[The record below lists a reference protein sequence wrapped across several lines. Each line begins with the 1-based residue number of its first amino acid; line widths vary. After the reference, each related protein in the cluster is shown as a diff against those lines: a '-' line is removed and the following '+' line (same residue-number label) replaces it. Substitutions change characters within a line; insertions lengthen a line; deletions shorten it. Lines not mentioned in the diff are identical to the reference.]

1 VRRGAQ
7 LFFYLGAGGEG
18 EEGEQVAYLALG
30 LQGANRHSEC
40 TLIYLMRTASI
51 NELYRV
57 LFLRNF
63 GCCFILL
70 GGSASVASL
79 FSA

>member
-30 LQGANRHSEC
+30 LQGATH
-40 TLIYLMRTASI
+40 
-51 NELYRV
+51 V
-57 LFLRNF
+57 L
-63 GCCFILL
+63 
-70 GGSASVASL
+70 SQS
-79 FSA
+79 